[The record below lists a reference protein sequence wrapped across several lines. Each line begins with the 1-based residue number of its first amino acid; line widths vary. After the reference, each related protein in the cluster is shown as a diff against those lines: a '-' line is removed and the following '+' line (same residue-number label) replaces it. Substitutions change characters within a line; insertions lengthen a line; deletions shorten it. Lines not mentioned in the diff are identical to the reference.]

1 MHGVISAGSP
11 HDTTAVGRRQWN
23 RRFAK
28 SADTLLSPN
37 LFKIQPPTAMKRILL
52 KSKIH
57 RATVTE
63 ANLEYE
69 GSVTIDTDLL
79 QAADIVEHE
88 RVEIYNISSGTR
100 LATYAI
106 GGEAGSGTIC
116 INGAAAHLVS
126 PGDLV
131 IIVSYAEYSVEELGS
146 HVPQLILVDRNNRP
160 VHDAANAN

>member
-1 MHGVISAGSP
+1 
-11 HDTTAVGRRQWN
+11 
-23 RRFAK
+23 
-28 SADTLLSPN
+28 
-37 LFKIQPPTAMKRILL
+37 MKRILL

-69 GSVTIDTDLL
+69 GSVTIDIDLL
-79 QAADIVEHE
+79 EAADIVENE
-88 RVEIYNISSGTR
+88 RVEIYNITSGTR

-106 GGEAGSGTIC
+106 GGQAGSGTIC

-131 IIVSYAEYSVEELGS
+131 IIASYAEYSAEELGN
-146 HVPQLILVDRNNRP
+146 HAPRLILVDRSNRP
-160 VHDAANAN
+160 VHDAAHAD

>member
-1 MHGVISAGSP
+1 
-11 HDTTAVGRRQWN
+11 
-23 RRFAK
+23 
-28 SADTLLSPN
+28 
-37 LFKIQPPTAMKRILL
+37 MKRILL

-79 QAADIVEHE
+79 EAADIVEHE
-88 RVEIYNISSGTR
+88 RVEIYNITSGTR

-106 GGEAGSGTIC
+106 RGEAGSGTVC

-131 IIVSYAEYSVEELGS
+131 IIVSYAEYSDDELEN
-146 HVPQLILVDRNNRP
+146 HVPQVILVDRHNRP
-160 VHDAANAN
+160 VHDTANAN

>member
-1 MHGVISAGSP
+1 
-11 HDTTAVGRRQWN
+11 
-23 RRFAK
+23 
-28 SADTLLSPN
+28 
-37 LFKIQPPTAMKRILL
+37 MKRILL

-69 GSVTIDTDLL
+69 GSVTIDADLL
-79 QAADIVEHE
+79 RAADIVEYE
-88 RVEIYNISSGTR
+88 RVEIYNITSGTR

-106 GGEAGSGTIC
+106 RGEPGSGTIC

-131 IIVSYAEYSVEELGS
+131 IIASYAEYADEEPGN
-146 HVPQLILVDRNNRP
+146 HAPHLILVDHHNRP
-160 VHDAANAN
+160 VHDSADVT